1 MPRRHSPTYTSQ
13 TITVGTNCKVYVDRS
28 KNTTAVDQVNV
39 RIDSDTHNML
49 YLHFPDASVLKT
61 LVDALLASEVEQF
74 IEQ

>member
-13 TITVGTNCKVYVDRS
+13 TITVGSNCKVYVYRT
-28 KNTTAVDQVNV
+28 KITTATDQVDV

-61 LVDALLASEVEQF
+61 LVAALLASEVEQF

>member
-13 TITVGTNCKVYVDRS
+13 TITLGTNCKVYVDRS
-28 KNTTAVDQVNV
+28 KNTTAVDQVTI
-39 RIDSDTHNML
+39 RIDSDPHNTL

-61 LVDALLASEVEQF
+61 LVAALLASEVEQF